1 MIRLSR
7 RFHWENRKFSGVST
21 ASSTRSSGAEAMAK
35 ASGLSL
41 AMDLGDIS
49 PKISTATVSTTVDTV
64 GP

>member
-1 MIRLSR
+1 MMRPST
-7 RFHWENRKFSGVST
+7 RFHWEKRKFSGVST

-41 AMDLGDIS
+41 AMDLGEIS
-49 PKISTATVSTTVDTV
+49 PKISTVTVSTTVDTV